1 MHTLFEMNRKLRS
14 IFCRS
19 PNFCLRNHKV
29 SIIAQ
34 KVHFTKKN
42 QITTFDHSSG
52 FCELPKNIIPSCYLS
67 KNMYTYLFFP
77 SFARKKDYSLNE
89 YRSCFLQTERVCKY
103 PFGKY
108 VKHTNYEYHEHSL
121 NIFSILS
128 TENCTIYT
136 TKNAVKSNK
145 DES

>member
-1 MHTLFEMNRKLRS
+1 MHKKCILRKR
-14 IFCRS
+14 
-19 PNFCLRNHKV
+19 
-29 SIIAQ
+29 
-34 KVHFTKKN
+34 TKL
-42 QITTFDHSSG
+42 QLLTILQDLAS
-52 FCELPKNIIPSCYLS
+52 CPKNVIPSCYLS
-67 KNMYTYLFFP
+67 KNMWITYLFFP
-77 SFARKKDYSLNE
+77 SLARKKDYSLNE

-145 DES
+145 DESWVFFVDFMQKIFAVAIECYLKRVFFVQI